1 MLQTFVIT
9 LREGVE
15 AALVIA
21 IAVAYLRKT
30 GRLDLMPAV
39 YRALIS
45 AVFACFLAAWGFTKI
60 GLNDDAYEG
69 WTLLVSAVFVLSM
82 VVWMNR
88 HGARLKG
95 EIETRLQK
103 DSTPGSG
110 SWGVFVFVF
119 LMIFREGVETVLML
133 YGVIRLDT
141 SSILEAL
148 GGVLGIGLAVLFG
161 ISFVRGTIRVNLKQF
176 FQMTTVIL
184 MVVVV
189 QLAITGLHELSESQ
203 ILPASS
209 REMAIVGPV
218 VKNDIFFFITILALA
233 AAMMLLEWRKRRTP
247 RTEGL
252 EGAALRKAE
261 WSARR
266 ERLWMTVTCAAS
278 CIFILLI
285 TAEFIYSRQST
296 ALSASEP
303 VALNNGAVRI
313 PVASVSDGNLHRFQ
327 LQDDGASVRF
337 IVIEKP
343 DHSLATAFDACAIC
357 GNQGYYQKGPEVIC
371 RNCGSAIVISTIGI
385 SGGCNPIP
393 LKSHVEGATLII
405 DAAALEPA
413 KNVGRAILPAAALS
427 GGSPGSK

>member
-30 GRLDLMPAV
+30 GQLDLMPAV
-39 YRALIS
+39 YRALVS
-45 AVFACFLAAWGFTKI
+45 AVIACFLAAWGFTKI

-69 WTLLVSAVFVLSM
+69 WTLLVSAVFVFSM

-88 HGARLKG
+88 HGGKLKG

-103 DSTPGSG
+103 DSTAGAG
-110 SWGVFVFVF
+110 SWGVFLFVF

-133 YGVIRLDT
+133 YGVVRLDT
-141 SSILEAL
+141 SSILETL
-148 GGVLGIGLAVLFG
+148 GGLLGIGLAVLFG
-161 ISFVRGTIRVNLKQF
+161 VSFVRGTIRVNLKQF

-233 AAMMLLEWRKRRTP
+233 AAMMLLEWRKRRAP

-252 EGAALRKAE
+252 AGAALRKAQ

-266 ERLWMTVTCAAS
+266 ERLWMTASVVAS
-278 CIFILLI
+278 CVFILLI
-285 TAEFIYSRQST
+285 TAEFIYARQST
-296 ALSASEP
+296 SLSPSEP
-303 VALNNGAVRI
+303 VALENGAVRI
-313 PVASVSDGNLHRFQ
+313 PVASVSDGILHRFE
-327 LQDDGASVRF
+327 LQDDGTSVRF

-343 DHSLATAFDACAIC
+343 DHTLATAFDACQIC
-357 GNQGYYQKGPEVIC
+357 GTQGYYQKGPEVIC
-371 RNCGSAIVISTIGI
+371 RNCGSEIVIATIGTP
-385 SGGCNPIP
+385 GGCNPIP
-393 LKSHVEGATLII
+393 LKSHVDGATLVI
-405 DAAALEPA
+405 DADALESGTRIFSKSAA
-413 KNVGRAILPAAALS
+413 K
-427 GGSPGSK
+427 

>member
-45 AVFACFLAAWGFTKI
+45 AVIACFIAAWGFTKI

-69 WTLLVSAVFVLSM
+69 WTLLVSAVFVFSM
-82 VVWMNR
+82 VLWMNR
-88 HGARLKG
+88 HGAKLKG

-103 DSTPGSG
+103 DMTG
-110 SWGVFVFVF
+110 SWGVFLFVF

-176 FQMTTVIL
+176 FQMTTAIL

-218 VKNDIFFFITILALA
+218 VKNDTFFFVTILALA
-233 AAMMLLEWRKRRTP
+233 AAMMLLEWRKRRAP

-252 EGAALRKAE
+252 AGAALRKVQ

-266 ERLWMTVTCAAS
+266 ERLWMTASCAAS
-278 CIFILLI
+278 CVFILLI
-285 TAEFIYSRQST
+285 TAEFIYARQST

-303 VALNNGAVRI
+303 VTLDNGAVRI
-313 PVASVSDGNLHRFQ
+313 PVASVSDGVLHRFE
-327 LQDDGASVRF
+327 LQDDGVGVRF

-343 DHSLATAFDACAIC
+343 DHTLATAFDACEIC
-357 GNQGYYQKGPEVIC
+357 GTQGYYQKGPEVIC
-371 RNCGSAIVISTIGI
+371 RNCGSEIVISTIGTK
-385 SGGCNPIP
+385 GGCNPIP
-393 LKSHVEGATLII
+393 LKSHVDGATLVIEA
-405 DAAALEPA
+405 DALETGVR
-413 KNVGRAILPAAALS
+413 KFR
-427 GGSPGSK
+427 K